1 VRLATSRQAQHV
13 RRLREVLSL
22 AIQAPELATAGLDQ
36 HKFHRLF
43 AIGAIGGVF
52 LRINCIPSKS
62 DCMKNE
68 AVWSSR
74 RSILATIFDRHVS
87 ITITKILTGCAGPG
101 RPRGELWADQ
111 DFMTR

>member
-22 AIQAPELATAGLDQ
+22 AIQAPELATPVLTSTN
-36 HKFHRLF
+36 F
-43 AIGAIGGVF
+43 IGFLQLGQSGGGVF

-68 AVWSSR
+68 AVGLRDAAS
-74 RSILATIFDRHVS
+74 
-87 ITITKILTGCAGPG
+87 
-101 RPRGELWADQ
+101 
-111 DFMTR
+111 

>member
-43 AIGAIGGVF
+43 AIGAIG
-52 LRINCIPSKS
+52 
-62 DCMKNE
+62 
-68 AVWSSR
+68 R
-74 RSILATIFDRHVS
+74 RSIFAHKLYPV
-87 ITITKILTGCAGPG
+87 KI
-101 RPRGELWADQ
+101 
-111 DFMTR
+111 